1 VKDSAAEVENNN
13 TVVVAVAGE
22 EADTAVA
29 GEEADTAVAEEEADT
44 AVAEE
49 EADTAVAEEKADTE
63 LNLVVDSYCSS
74 YADRK

>member
-13 TVVVAVAGE
+13 TVVV
-22 EADTAVA
+22 AVA

>member
-49 EADTAVAEEKADTE
+49 KADTE